1 MAFSRSDEPFSV
13 PNTLGDAWDEAMR
26 QNRLLQA
33 PNDPPAFGEAQ
44 GPATPVDAVSAAL
57 NSGDL
62 APADWQGL
70 RSQQLADGEFG
81 NLSPGAAPDGSGT
94 ISAEAGSAP
103 AGPFQGLATGLG
115 DAARHIV
122 QLLHSETAP
131 PAATTAAAPVAPNPA
146 ESGMAGAKR
155 AAARDFGAHYIMD
168 LIPQGEGTTSY
179 DASYSNGDGTGKNY
193 PAGWKKPTQ
202 LTIDEAIRMAP
213 DLQRSA
219 RGDVIGKYQ
228 FKPGTLADLKT
239 SMHLKGSELLT
250 PALQDRMARQ
260 LLHRRGYDDYL
271 AGYITPEEL
280 QRRLSS
286 EWSSFAEG
294 PSDLTHRFNRAV
306 APRKARVLTKDI
318 QPAIGAAGGVG
329 TPALTRALDEGRLP
343 LDWR

>member
-13 PNTLGDAWDEAMR
+13 PDPLADAWDEAMR
-26 QNRLLQA
+26 RNRLLQA
-33 PNDPPAFGEAQ
+33 PNDPLAFGDAQ
-44 GPATPVDAVSAAL
+44 DPVTPSDAVSAAL

-70 RSQQLADGEFG
+70 RSQQLADGESAD
-81 NLSPGAAPDGSGT
+81 LSPGTASDGWGT
-94 ISAEAGSAP
+94 ISGDAGSAGS
-103 AGPFQGLATGLG
+103 GPFHGMATGLG
-115 DAARHIV
+115 DAARNVV
-122 QLLHSETAP
+122 QLLHPETAP
-131 PAATTAAAPVAPNPA
+131 TTATTAAAPAAPTLG
-146 ESGMAGAKR
+146 ESGMADAKR
-155 AAARDFGAHYIMD
+155 AAAQDFGAHYIMD
-168 LIPQGEGTTSY
+168 LVPQGEGTTSY

-219 RGDVIGKYQ
+219 GGNAIGKYQ

-239 SMHLKGSELLT
+239 SMHLNGAELLT

-280 QRRLSS
+280 QGRLSR

-294 PSDLTHRFNRAV
+294 PSDLTHQFRGA
-306 APRKARVLTKDI
+306 ASRKARVLTKDI
-318 QPAIGAAGGVG
+318 QPAIGAAGGEG
-329 TPALTRALDEGRLP
+329 APALTRALDEGRLP
-343 LDWR
+343 PDWR